1 MIGGDINSQRSYMGT
16 ELLRRGFTPVLP
28 EGSKTHRDGNHL
40 DQCWILNVQLV
51 RVAMAKL
58 VDEVSDHKLIK
69 LVVGADVRH
78 RKD

>member
-1 MIGGDINSQRSYMGT
+1 MST

-51 RVAMAKL
+51 KVAMAKL

-69 LVVGADVRH
+69 LVVGAEVRH
-78 RKD
+78 KKDYDQWQPYD